1 MFPFSSQHLLHYI
14 LFEGFERTVSFSGRA
29 PDGGCGK
36 RRTYHHPRDCTGG
49 RTRPRHGGLERHCY
63 GMFPALVCDCVAG
76 VGCEP
81 ADGKASD
88 CRMTRRVLHSFA
100 FFANEFT
107 WACGPPMGMKIGSG

>member
-1 MFPFSSQHLLHYI
+1 MSLLAPSTSCTIYSSRDSSVLYLC
-14 LFEGFERTVSFSGRA
+14 SGRA

-107 WACGPPMGMKIGSG
+107 WACGPPMGMK